1 MSYLDRVNLEPE
13 EKLKALKDAFSQD
26 LEKPKT
32 FEILLLDLDEEI
44 DKFFL
49 ADSVIKPQDRYIY
62 IREFC
67 KKNNLKLTESEIR
80 NKIWQGRK
88 RAQGAVEGYDP
99 HTPLTVPKEV
109 WAWDGI
115 WMSCDQNLLV
125 SLPKCGKT
133 TLVVDAIA
141 HWHRGE
147 SEFLGQKFIGKC
159 PQVIIV
165 GTDMSLAR
173 WSPLLCRFGLA
184 EKVGNSDKVQLLDP
198 IVKLFTS
205 DNPIHLDK
213 EGLDKLVEL
222 ASKNVGALW
231 LFDSYTKLVSPLGLQ
246 ESSNEISYPM
256 ADLNEYLSP
265 YQATQVI
272 IHHSGRAKGA
282 SPVLASRGSTALTAA
297 VSQIISLKWFRREED
312 RNDKRILIE
321 TEGRAEDVALLILQE
336 QNGFILDG
344 RAEDEIAKQS
354 IREKILNL
362 TNNQADVLEILT
374 LSSKEGKELTTSEIK
389 EQLGF
394 TTQKAAMRAC
404 RALVR
409 LKLAIE
415 RVSSNESGKISF
427 FKINPTNVLS
437 V

>member
-1 MSYLDRVNLEPE
+1 MKDERIELTVE
-13 EKLKALKDAFSQD
+13 ERMADLKQAFSKD
-26 LEKPKT
+26 LEKPKSI
-32 FEILLLDLDEEI
+32 EILLLDLDEEI
-44 DKFFL
+44 DRFFL
-49 ADSVIKPQDRYIY
+49 SECIVKPQDRYIY
-62 IREFC
+62 IRDFC
-67 KKNNLKLTESEIR
+67 KTHNLKLTESEIR
-80 NKIWQGRK
+80 QRIWQGRK
-88 RAQGAVEGYDP
+88 RAQGAFEGYDP
-99 HTPLTVPKEV
+99 HTPLVVPKEV
-109 WAWDGI
+109 WAWEGI
-115 WMSCDQNLLV
+115 FMSCDQNLLV

-159 PQVIIV
+159 PPVIIV
-165 GTDMSLAR
+165 GTDMSLVR

-184 EKVGNSDKVQLLDP
+184 EKVGNSDEVQLLDP

-213 EGLDKLVEL
+213 EGLDKLGEL

-231 LFDSYTKLVSPLGLQ
+231 LFDSYTKLVSPLGLK

-265 YQATQVI
+265 YQATQVV
-272 IHHSGRAKGA
+272 IHHSGKVKGA
-282 SPVLASRGSTALTAA
+282 SPVLAARGSTALTAA
-297 VSQIISLKWFRREED
+297 VSQIISLKWFKREED
-312 RNDKRILIE
+312 RNDKRLLVE

-354 IREKILNL
+354 IREKIENL

-374 LSSKEGKELTTSEIK
+374 LSSKEGKELTTSEIR

-394 TTQKAAMRAC
+394 TTPKAAMRAC

-415 RVSSNESGKISF
+415 RVSSNESGKISYF
-427 FKINPTNVLS
+427 RINPTNVLS